1 VFVSEQAFVA
11 LVAAATEAYR
21 RECYGVL
28 LGTRRLGRIYI
39 RTALAYQ
46 TARRTP
52 KSAQLVEGRRRT
64 VRQVLRAFPR
74 YDYIGE
80 FHSHPG
86 YGDEPGRPILSDADL
101 VGVRP
106 GECEMVVAV
115 RRARA
120 RTPWSHCAD
129 GSLSGVAGRHFLKL
143 RAHLAEPMRNGE
155 VRGRPVGLRCS
166 YAVGAASSRRLL
178 AERGSAPGP

>member
-1 VFVSEQAFVA
+1 VFVSEQAFIA

-28 LGTRRLGRIYI
+28 LGTRRLGRVYVL
-39 RTALAYQ
+39 TAFAYQ

-52 KSAQLVEGRRRT
+52 KSAQLVDGRRRT
-64 VRQVLRAFPR
+64 VRQVLRAFPK

-86 YGDEPGRPILSDADL
+86 YGDEPGRPILSDSDL

-106 GECEMVVAV
+106 GECELVVAV

-120 RTPWSHCAD
+120 RVPWAYCAD
-129 GSLSGVAGRHFLKL
+129 GSLSGVAGKHFLKL
-143 RAHLAEPMRNGE
+143 RAYLTEPMRKEG
-155 VRGRPVGLRCS
+155 VRGRSVGLRCS

-178 AERGSAPGP
+178 AKRGSAPGP